1 MMGQEIIPPG
11 HIRNPHPRLQALGH
25 NPRFHVIRPMP
36 FATPPSLHN
45 LAPPDKPIPTI
56 RHTSLHLLAQT
67 FWQTRHPSETRE
79 INGAWAALTVVE
91 TLAWANAPVR
101 EGLILSHLTGKAL

>member
-25 NPRFHVIRPMP
+25 NPRFHLIRPMP
-36 FATPPSLHN
+36 FATPPRLHN
-45 LAPPDKPIPTI
+45 LAPADKPIPAI

-79 INGAWAALTVVE
+79 INGAWAALTFERCGVADHPATFAE
-91 TLAWANAPVR
+91 QTARGAAH
-101 EGLILSHLTGKAL
+101 G